1 MKTPQDTSKGGV
13 LIVDDNP
20 EHLKTTSVL
29 LQTQGW
35 SVVAA
40 QNGREALDRLKT
52 GHNISLIL
60 LDLWMPS
67 MNGWEFLHR
76 QKDDPEIAGIPVV
89 VLSAIPAASVHG
101 AKTVLKKPVDARALI
116 AIVEHY
122 SKSITAAVAPQS

>member
-1 MKTPQDTSKGGV
+1 MKTPQDTSKGEV

-20 EHLKTTSVL
+20 ELLKTTSVL

-35 SVVAA
+35 SAVTA

-60 LDLWMPS
+60 LDLWMPL

-76 QKDDPEIAGIPVV
+76 QKDDPEIADIPVV
-89 VLSAIPAASVHG
+89 VISAIPAASVQG

-116 AIVEHY
+116 AMVEHY
-122 SKSITAAVAPQS
+122 SKSINVAVSPQS